1 MVYELR
7 CYTLVPGKMP
17 EYLKAAETIGRP
29 ARGNNFG
36 VNHGYWTAEFGALNQ
51 IWHLWKY
58 DSFDERTRLRG
69 ELAKNKD
76 WTEKYVPIVKT
87 CVQRQDLRL
96 MNTVV
101 DIKPSDGTTG
111 NVYELRIYQCNLG
124 GAVQY
129 GKDFKEVQAAR
140 DKYIAAL
147 KRIESS
153 EFFQAIRL
161 KTLQVLYATPMAYAY
176 FGYEGEAFSK
186 GGYVL
191 RGFSDLRWLPEVP
204 LEDSGSVPI

>member
-7 CYTLVPGKMP
+7 TYTLIPGKMP

-29 ARGNNFG
+29 ARGNNYG
-36 VNHGYWTAEFGALNQ
+36 VNHGYWTSEFGALNQ

-58 DSFDERTRLRG
+58 DSYEERTRLRN

-87 CVQRQDLRL
+87 CIQRQDLRL
-96 MNTVV
+96 MNAVV

-111 NVYELRIYQCNLG
+111 NIYELRVYRCNLG
-124 GAVQY
+124 GAQQY

-140 DKYIAAL
+140 EKYSPIWGAWTGEIPQPNEWIHMWRYKNLEERFKARGDAMKDPAWQAYLAKGPAKLQAMESTLLMPTNYSPL
-147 KRIESS
+147 K
-153 EFFQAIRL
+153 
-161 KTLQVLYATPMAYAY
+161 
-176 FGYEGEAFSK
+176 
-186 GGYVL
+186 
-191 RGFSDLRWLPEVP
+191 
-204 LEDSGSVPI
+204 

>member
-58 DSFDERTRLRG
+58 DSLNDRERLRG
-69 ELAKNKD
+69 ELTKNKD
-76 WTEKYVPIVKT
+76 WTEKYVPTIRPWI
-87 CVQRQDLRL
+87 QRQDLRV
-96 MNTVV
+96 MNAVV

-111 NVYELRIYQCNLG
+111 NVYELRIYRTVLG
-124 GAVQY
+124 GAQQY
-129 GKDFKEVQAAR
+129 GKDFLEVKEAR
-140 DKYIAAL
+140 EKYSPIWGAWTG
-147 KRIESS
+147 
-153 EFFQAIRL
+153 EFPQPNEWIHLWRY
-161 KTLQVLYATPMAYAY
+161 KNLQSA
-176 FGYEGEAFSK
+176 SR
-186 GGYVL
+186 
-191 RGFSDLRWLPEVP
+191 RGVRR
-204 LEDSGSVPI
+204 

>member
-58 DSFDERTRLRG
+58 DSLNDRERLRG
-69 ELAKNKD
+69 ELDEEQGLDREIRAD
-76 WTEKYVPIVKT
+76 HPAVDPAPGPARDEP
-87 CVQRQDLRL
+87 
-96 MNTVV
+96 VV

-111 NVYELRIYQCNLG
+111 NVYELRIYRTVLG
-124 GAVQY
+124 GAQQY
-129 GKDFKEVQAAR
+129 GKDFLEVKEAREKYSPIWGAWTGEFPQPNEWIHLWRYKNLQERFEARGAAMKDPAWQAYLA
-140 DKYIAAL
+140 KGPAKLAEMHSTLLLPTNYSPL
-147 KRIESS
+147 K
-153 EFFQAIRL
+153 
-161 KTLQVLYATPMAYAY
+161 
-176 FGYEGEAFSK
+176 
-186 GGYVL
+186 
-191 RGFSDLRWLPEVP
+191 
-204 LEDSGSVPI
+204 

>member
-29 ARGNNFG
+29 ARGNNYG

-58 DSFDERTRLRG
+58 DSLDERDRLRG

-76 WTEKYVPIVKT
+76 WTEKYVPTIRPWIE
-87 CVQRQDLRL
+87 RQDLRV
-96 MNTVV
+96 MNAVV
-101 DIKPSDGTTG
+101 DIKPSDNTTG
-111 NVYELRIYQCNLG
+111 NVYELRIYRCKLG
-124 GAVQY
+124 GAQQY

-140 DKYIAAL
+140 EKYSPIWGAWT
-147 KRIESS
+147 S
-153 EFFQAIRL
+153 EFPSPNEWIHLWRYKNLQERFEARGAAMKDAAWQGYLAKGPAKLAEMHSTLLLPTNYSPL
-161 KTLQVLYATPMAYAY
+161 K
-176 FGYEGEAFSK
+176 
-186 GGYVL
+186 
-191 RGFSDLRWLPEVP
+191 
-204 LEDSGSVPI
+204 

>member
-29 ARGNNFG
+29 ARGNNYG

-58 DSFDERTRLRG
+58 DSLNERERLRG

-76 WTEKYVPIVKT
+76 WTEKYVPTIRPWI
-87 CVQRQDLRL
+87 QRQDLRV
-96 MNTVV
+96 MNPVV

-111 NVYELRIYQCNLG
+111 NVYELRIYRTVLG
-124 GAVQY
+124 GAQQY
-129 GKDFKEVQAAR
+129 GKDFLEVKEAREKYSPIWGAWTGELPQPNEWIHLWRYKNLQERTEARAAAMK
-140 DKYIAAL
+140 DPAWLAYIAKGTPLLA
-147 KRIESS
+147 EMQS
-153 EFFQAIRL
+153 
-161 KTLQVLYATPMAYAY
+161 TLLIPAS
-176 FGYEGEAFSK
+176 FSASK
-186 GGYVL
+186 
-191 RGFSDLRWLPEVP
+191 
-204 LEDSGSVPI
+204 